1 MSEKALG
8 IASNGKQMHYS
19 VGALIVKDGKYL
31 LLDRRRK
38 PYGFAGV
45 AGHIEIGETPVE
57 AIERKVK
64 EESNLDSVT
73 CQILFDEEVVWNECS
88 YGDFAHYLY
97 LFKINVD
104 GTDFKLNEDEG
115 KEMGWFTKEY
125 IKRLNLEPVWRYWF
139 EKLGIIKNENIAVS

>member
-31 LLDRRRK
+31 L
-38 PYGFAGV
+38 
-45 AGHIEIGETPVE
+45 
-57 AIERKVK
+57 IERKVK

-73 CQILFDEEVVWNECS
+73 CQILFDEEVVWNDCS
-88 YGDFAHYLY
+88 YGDFAHYWY